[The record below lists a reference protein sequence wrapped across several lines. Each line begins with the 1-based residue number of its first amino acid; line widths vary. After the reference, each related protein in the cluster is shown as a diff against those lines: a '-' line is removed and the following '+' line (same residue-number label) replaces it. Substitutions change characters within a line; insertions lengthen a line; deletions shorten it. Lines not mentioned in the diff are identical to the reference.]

1 RLEVSSNRAAEDAA
15 CRAFGGTT
23 EPRLLHPCEDAKAI
37 LLLEGQ
43 ASCRMLKL
51 AHAGHT
57 STHNSR
63 SIPAKDPHASVVGW
77 FGPDCSVPWT
87 ALCRSFISAWR
98 LATMLPGESP
108 HSTPTGRRG
117 PGE

>member
-1 RLEVSSNRAAEDAA
+1 RTTSTGAYLQRGYARRAPNDSARSRRKRSQRLSVTNGELGRLEVSSNRAAEDAA

-63 SIPAKDPHASVVGW
+63 SIPAKDPHASVV
-77 FGPDCSVPWT
+77 
-87 ALCRSFISAWR
+87 
-98 LATMLPGESP
+98 
-108 HSTPTGRRG
+108 
-117 PGE
+117 